1 MHCNSDN
8 TVEAGIKFET
18 SWAENSCKELGE
30 TFNFFLHLSHRNKVK
45 IKFDKVWIKK
55 EENMNMI
62 KVAAERWAIE
72 ISVDFNVYTDGSL
85 SNGLFDGV
93 TGVVVTKKKQIHLSS

>member
-1 MHCNSDN
+1 MN
-8 TVEAGIKFET
+8 T
-18 SWAENSCKELGE
+18 
-30 TFNFFLHLSHRNKVK
+30 
-45 IKFDKVWIKK
+45 
-55 EENMNMI
+55 I